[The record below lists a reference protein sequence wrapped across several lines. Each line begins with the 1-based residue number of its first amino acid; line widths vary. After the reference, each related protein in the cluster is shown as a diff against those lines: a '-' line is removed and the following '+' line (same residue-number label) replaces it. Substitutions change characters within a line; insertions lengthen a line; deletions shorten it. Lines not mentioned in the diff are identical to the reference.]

1 MTQEEKTYNTN
12 NNSMPPPAITQSKHQ
27 IISIAFFAYAILIG
41 RYIATQPKGEWSF
54 FSWHPF
60 LMICGFMGAMGIAAV
75 TKKLGG
81 YANTKYHGYLSM
93 TGFVLACG
101 GMYIIY
107 RNKEIHGRPHFTST
121 HAWMGIVTMICSF
134 LPAVAGAAFL
144 HPDWGMDKTNK
155 TYRFVHKWFSR
166 TAIVSAYVT
175 GYWGLTKMSQDP
187 LVLAA
192 YALPL
197 LILTPFTLL

>member
-1 MTQEEKTYNTN
+1 
-12 NNSMPPPAITQSKHQ
+12 MPGPSISKSNHQ
-27 IISIAFFAYAILIG
+27 KVSIAFLAYAILIG
-41 RYIATQPKGEWSF
+41 RYIATQPNGKWSF

-60 LMICGFMGAMGIAAV
+60 LMICGFMGAMGIGAV

-81 YANTKYHGYLSM
+81 YANTKYHGYLASV
-93 TGFVLACG
+93 GFMLACG

-107 RNKEIHGRPHFTST
+107 RNKDIHGRDHFTST
-121 HAWMGIVTMICSF
+121 HAWMGIATMVCAF
-134 LPAVAGAAFL
+134 LPMVAGAVFL
-144 HPDWGMDKTNK
+144 HPDFGMDKTNK
-155 TYRFVHKWFSR
+155 TYRFIHKWLSR
-166 TAIVSAYVT
+166 ITIMGAYVT

-197 LILTPFTLL
+197 LILTPFTLI